1 MHQLRSFMTEKTAY
15 TFSSWRTYLW
25 PIHRRELPKFLPL
38 LLMAFFISFNYNIL
52 RNLKD
57 SLVITAESS
66 GAEVIPFIK
75 VWVLLPM
82 ALVMTFL
89 FTRLVNRF
97 PREKVFYILLSIFL
111 LFFFLFTFVL
121 YPIRQYLHPHAFAD
135 FLESVLPIGFKG
147 LIAMLRYWTFTGF
160 YVLAELW
167 GSTILSVLFWGFA
180 NEVTKVV
187 EAKRFYGLIGIGCN
201 FSGVAAGNI
210 SILISPTIFNPLI
223 PFGHDA
229 WEQAL
234 IMSTLAVLVSG
245 IGIVGIFYWLSRR
258 LAKEERALPEAKVE
272 EPKIKLSMR
281 QNFAYLAQ
289 SKYLISIAAIVL
301 CYNMVINMTEVI
313 WKAQVKSLYPDTNDY
328 YNYMSQ
334 ISIVTGFIATLTA
347 LFISGNALRKCGWTF
362 TAMIPPAILLITSI
376 GFFSFLLFK
385 YQLAGVVALFGT
397 TPLALAVL
405 FGSAQNCLSRAS
417 KYTLFD
423 ATKEL
428 SFIPLDR
435 ESKLKGKAAIDGV
448 GSRLGKSGGS
458 IMYQGLLVIFGT
470 LSATTPY
477 VAGFLLVMIALWMIA
492 VRTLGRRFTE
502 LVAHHEALSISE
514 GEKVQVAS
522 EPIPEEAVA
531 AATAETA
538 ATVQA
543 TN

>member
-1 MHQLRSFMTEKTAY
+1 MTESKQ
-15 TFSSWRTYLW
+15 FSTWRSYVW
-25 PIHRRELPKFLPL
+25 PIHSKELAKFLPL

-82 ALVMTFL
+82 ALLMTFI
-89 FTRLVNRF
+89 FTRLVNHYT
-97 PREKVFYILLSIFL
+97 REKVFYIMISIFL
-111 LFFFLFTFVL
+111 GFFFLFTFVL
-121 YPIRQYLHPHAFAD
+121 YPARSYLHPVEFANY
-135 FLESVLPIGFKG
+135 LETILPVGFKG
-147 LIAMLRYWTFTGF
+147 LVAMFRYWTFTGF

-167 GSTILSVLFWGFA
+167 GSIILSVLFWGFA

-210 SILISPTIFNPLI
+210 SILISPSVYNHYL
-223 PFGHDA
+223 PFGQDA

-245 IGIVGIFYWLSRR
+245 LGIIGIFYWMSRR
-258 LAKEERALPEAKVE
+258 DARIEKREREASNQQIVE
-272 EPKIKLSMR
+272 EPKLKLSMR

-289 SKYLISIAAIVL
+289 SKYLIAIAVVVL
-301 CYNMVINMTEVI
+301 CYNMVINMTEVV
-313 WKAQVKSLYPDTNDY
+313 WKAQVKELYPNTSDY

-347 LFISGNALRKCGWTF
+347 LFISGNSLRRCGWTF
-362 TAMIPPAILLITSI
+362 TAMIPPAILLVTSL

-385 YQLAGVVALFGT
+385 FQLTGVVALLGT
-397 TPLALAVL
+397 TPLAMAVL

-428 SFIPLDR
+428 AFIPLDR

-458 IMYQGLLVIFGT
+458 IIYQGLLLMFGT

-477 VAGFLLVMIALWMIA
+477 VAGLLLCVIA
-492 VRTLGRRFTE
+492 VWMVAVKALGKRFTD
-502 LVAHHEALSISE
+502 LVGSHDSLHIAK
-514 GEKVQVAS
+514 GEQRQAS
-522 EPIPEEAVA
+522 NEPIPEEAELA
-531 AATAETA
+531 AAAEIQGGNPTPA
-538 ATVQA
+538 SAT
-543 TN
+543 